1 MHMIDE
7 VHSPGEASG
16 YIRECL
22 HRGFFVVA
30 PAASPGDGLAPH
42 ALAVRRQGTGGFGGA
57 EGRGRGRGVRRPEG
71 RGFFAGICDGNVQ
84 IKRWEI

>member
-1 MHMIDE
+1 MIDE

-16 YIRECL
+16 YIRMS

-57 EGRGRGRGVRRPEG
+57 EGRGRGRSLAAPG
-71 RGFFAGICDGNVQ
+71 RTGIFCRDM
-84 IKRWEI
+84 